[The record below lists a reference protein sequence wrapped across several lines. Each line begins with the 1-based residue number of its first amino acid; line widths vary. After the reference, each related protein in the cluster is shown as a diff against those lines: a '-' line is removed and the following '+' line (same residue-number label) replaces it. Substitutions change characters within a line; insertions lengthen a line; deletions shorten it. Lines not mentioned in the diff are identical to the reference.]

1 MTTKNTT
8 RNNALI
14 NAAEKRVATNTTT
27 MRAGNKTIKIA
38 NNLLQF
44 MAADAGLFSLYCKEI
59 VNAAQFDQLPERYS
73 FTRYNSIPTID
84 NRIIK
89 YTSYCYTETIHFD
102 KNTIIGIH
110 SRFILSKIGLNKPA
124 DSIVSHNVHEY
135 IFTNGKQTRQTKQYK
150 DVQVVEL
157 KCFKHFQTVKCALK

>member
-1 MTTKNTT
+1 MAT

-14 NAAEKRVATNTTT
+14 NTVEKRVETNTTAR

-73 FTRYNSIPTID
+73 FSRYNSIPTIE
-84 NRIIK
+84 NGIIK

-110 SRFILSKIGLNKPA
+110 SRFVLSKIGLNKPA
-124 DSIVSHNVHEY
+124 DSIVSHNVHQY
-135 IFTNGKQTRQTKQYK
+135 VFTNGKQTRHTKQHK
-150 DVQVVEL
+150 DVQVGEL
-157 KCFKHFQTVKCALK
+157 KCFKHSQTVLYTLK